1 MLKTREIKN
10 KINVVQNLTKITGAL
25 ELVSAVKMKKSQRL
39 ALNSRP
45 FVRIIL
51 EILDELAHY
60 QKEIKKSVFFQ
71 ERPVKKILAVV
82 IASDRGFCG
91 PFNRNILLFADKEIE
106 KMNNVEIFPVGKKAI
121 KFFKKKNY
129 PIFSETSGIGDFG
142 ELEETKPI
150 ADKLLEVFQKDIFQ
164 QIFLFYT
171 DFISSFLQQPRKV
184 QILPLKI
191 EVIEGILENYRQEK
205 GEEVLKNYPVSSA
218 FHILPQKGVP
228 YLLLEPSPEEIFD
241 NLVPQL
247 IRQMVHHTILE
258 TNAAEH
264 SARMMA
270 MKRAADNAKE
280 ILENLILDYNKARQN
295 QITAEISE
303 ITSAKEATS

>member
-10 KINVVQNLTKITGAL
+10 KINVIQSLTKITGAL
-25 ELVSAVKMKKSQRL
+25 ELVSAVKMKKAQRL

-45 FVRIIL
+45 FARMVL

-60 QKEIKKSVFFQ
+60 QKEIKKSIFFQ
-71 ERPVKKILAVV
+71 ERPIKKRLAVV
-82 IASDRGFCG
+82 VASDRGFCG
-91 PFNRNILLFADKEIE
+91 PFNRNILIFAERELK
-106 KMNNVEIFPVGKKAI
+106 KMENVEIYPVGKKAI

-129 PIFSETSGIGDFG
+129 KIFSEMSGIGDFG
-142 ELEETKPI
+142 DLEETKPI
-150 ADKLLEVFQKDIFQ
+150 ADKLLEVFTKNIFQ
-164 QIFLFYT
+164 EIFLFYT
-171 DFISSFLQQPRKV
+171 DFISSFLQQPRKI

-191 EVIEGILENYRQEK
+191 ETVEDILKNYRSEIK
-205 GEEVLKNYPVSSA
+205 EDILKNYP
-218 FHILPQKGVP
+218 QEKGVTLLSP
-228 YLLLEPSPEEIFD
+228 RRIHYLLLEPSAEEIFD

-247 IRQMVHHTILE
+247 IRQLVHHTVLE

-280 ILENLILDYNKARQN
+280 ILGNLILDYNKARQN

>member
-1 MLKTREIKN
+1 MLKPRQIKN
-10 KINVVQNLTKITGAL
+10 KIGVIQNLTKITRAL
-25 ELVSAVKMKKSQRL
+25 ELVSAVKMKKAQKL

-45 FVRIIL
+45 FVKIIL

-60 QKEIKKSVFFQ
+60 QKEIKKSIFFQ
-71 ERPVKKILAVV
+71 EFPVKKILAVV

-91 PFNRNILLFADKEIE
+91 PFNRNILFFSEKEIE
-106 KMNNVEIFPVGKKAI
+106 KMKNVEIFPVGKKAI
-121 KFFKKKNY
+121 KFFRKKSY
-129 PIFSETSGIGDFG
+129 PIFFEMSGIGDFG

-150 ADKLLEVFQKDIFQ
+150 ADKLLEVFTKNIFQ
-164 QIFLFYT
+164 QIFIFYT
-171 DFISSFLQQPRKV
+171 DFISSFLQQPRKI

-191 EVIEGILENYRQEK
+191 EVVEEILENYLPK
-205 GEEVLKNYPVSSA
+205 GWRLSKKS
-218 FHILPQKGVP
+218 IP
-228 YLLLEPSPEEIFD
+228 YLLLEPSPKEIFE

-247 IRQMVHHTILE
+247 IRQIVHHTILE

-280 ILENLILDYNKARQN
+280 ILKNLILAYNKARQN
-295 QITAEISE
+295 QITAEVSE
-303 ITSAKEATS
+303 ITFAKEATT